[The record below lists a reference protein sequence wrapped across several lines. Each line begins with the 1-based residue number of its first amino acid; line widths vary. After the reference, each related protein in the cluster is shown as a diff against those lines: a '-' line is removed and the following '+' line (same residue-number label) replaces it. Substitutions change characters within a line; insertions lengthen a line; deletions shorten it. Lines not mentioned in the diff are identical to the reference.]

1 MKIILSNSRR
11 GGKKWIFLC
20 VFQVGQACKAE
31 LLIAS
36 LEKRESGVIS
46 RKGVSGH
53 CWMNIWHHSQADL
66 AHFHFIFLL
75 FMTCPTFSVSLFV
88 FLKNLLELSD
98 ERSSSLSQNPK
109 YKSDVIKKNVT
120 PHFINAIASLPDS
133 MCWISWT
140 TGSSL
145 WSLSRS
151 RYFILINNLTQHKKD
166 LIGYYENKLLTW
178 CNENLHN
185 K

>member
-1 MKIILSNSRR
+1 M
-11 GGKKWIFLC
+11 WIFLC

-75 FMTCPTFSVSLFV
+75 FMTWPTFSVSLFV

-109 YKSDVIKKNVT
+109 YKSDVIKKRHTAFYQRDRFATWFNVLDKLNDWEFT
-120 PHFINAIASLPDS
+120 LII
-133 MCWISWT
+133 I
-140 TGSSL
+140 
-145 WSLSRS
+145 SLSIL
-151 RYFILINNLTQHKKD
+151 YFNQQLDTA
-166 LIGYYENKLLTW
+166 
-178 CNENLHN
+178 
-185 K
+185 